1 MASVRSLGLHH
12 PSGLRNAIEEQLL
25 SSDAPSTSYTWAITT
40 DEKDTDLAEDELLT
54 TRDCVIWCRGGLFQ
68 KTFKF
73 TLEKET
79 ITEALLAY
87 FPTSA
92 DEARQERVER
102 KSSHARPSTAPK
114 LEKALVVFLKTQAH
128 IFFLSGASHVVHM
141 PFEVE
146 SACAAP
152 LGVIIQRRQST
163 ESVAPI
169 SLKFPRVPPN
179 SFVSSQL
186 SALNSSQQ
194 MAFSI
199 EGLGKPKPLHFGSS
213 LTLEGMW
220 DAPLEQQQ
228 SHWPR
233 LVSLTDPLSDIG
245 LIVGEPELD
254 GRRHTRNY
262 KSRKPSFLDAAE
274 EILHVEQI
282 SLPGTENASL
292 KEPLILAIT
301 INRGSGSYTVWSLK
315 YLDHEDP
322 FIGQQKKAKNKTN
335 RRRSSMAPP
344 GFASGTST
352 PVQPNHRE
360 SFGVPLPGKRH
371 RKSEKIDKP
380 LDLVSSLEQQD
391 KEGSGVTR
399 RSSRRLSSMLARAD
413 LSASHDR
420 AVFADQPHISA
431 AGVFKRSESHGSYHG
446 RSSSN
451 FHQPIH
457 PSLSSLLE
465 APLGAGLD
473 EGLHRMGLDDHD
485 FDGLQHTMRF
495 AKIQT
500 IALDSSNVRYS
511 TSSVPA
517 RCQTKVFI
525 LTAPSFALDEHHR
538 VQLLIGIQEPQEKR
552 LQMMTLFV
560 KAQVKP
566 ELAASTSGK
575 RPTEQSFVSVVPG
588 QQWKVQSVV
597 DSSKLVDGDI
607 SAILVLSDSKDGQ
620 YELSAQAPWIELTKV
635 SLPTLFVE
643 DARSIQ
649 YRGRLAD
656 RDVKHRRSE
665 VIDLTHDSI
674 VGIRHP
680 RRRGMIDVVDKQGRL
695 HILQIQLQPTCPQ
708 VTKVLDICKSVLPE
722 ALGSRLHAGW
732 LHIMQWLQYRSDTN
746 PDIEWSAITVLIL
759 ASYLILGHDKS
770 PLSSRSTQL
779 SFRLRGTTSGSFTET
794 LHESED
800 WKALKAGEAA
810 NCLGCPNWLMNRGW
824 QWALDEDDND
834 VLPSQ
839 TQPLTSPNYLTR
851 HINLAKEYIHSAWGD
866 AIMGVHGYMPT
877 SLSRSPETRRKVAVD
892 IFMALHLLLDEQK
905 LDITTPEFLSPG
917 RADLRVL
924 LCQLARWLKWHE
936 FSSIYELG
944 IQEDVDPRQDLELNL
959 NPPIPQPPVRP
970 DILEWI
976 QCRLSGVR
984 GKPCL
989 TPADIYHASSRV
1001 SEAEKLQDKRW
1012 DAIASRTLMFKRF
1025 FKVTKPTSTAVEM
1038 VEAML
1043 DCGITNY
1050 VLETLPEAVLVPLQ
1064 DAISL
1069 CQPHPPSGWSNELLD
1084 LVKRS
1089 DISLIVKPNRK
1100 PQHALAN
1107 ILAPTHM
1114 ATWDFKLLCQSVE
1127 EANNVGHDEGEGT
1140 ERQAVIRTLFKDDR
1154 RLNEAQDLLSTHK
1167 ARIVRL
1173 TPDATWSES
1182 EYLEKQKEL
1191 VSRLANGTL
1200 AIPAGRAL
1208 LYFGLRFPLITQ
1220 KFHIGGF
1227 NLNCIV
1233 KPANV
1238 TVGVDKTL
1246 FTEEKVCWG
1255 FFHQGVAAGL
1265 AISPQAKGID
1275 TSWILYNKPAQE
1287 LSNRHAGFLLALGLN
1302 GHLKGVAKWVAF
1314 KYLTPKHTMTSIGL
1328 LLGLAASYIGT
1339 MDSLITRLLS
1349 VHATRMLPRGAAEL
1363 NLSPLTQTS
1372 GIMGIGLLYC
1382 NSQHRRMSE
1391 IMISEIEHID
1401 EEDEEEPLRSE
1412 CYRLAAGFALGF
1424 INLGKGGDLKGL
1436 QDMKLMEKLI
1446 VHATATKN
1454 VEIVHILDRASAGA
1468 VIAIALIFMK
1478 SEDQIVARK
1487 IDVPD
1492 SVLQFDYIRPD
1503 ILLLRT
1509 VAKNL
1514 ILWSKVEPTFSWIKS
1529 SLPGPYRPRH
1539 KLQNI
1544 TKLRSMDL
1552 PLYSI
1557 LTGICF
1563 SIALRFS
1570 GSASVKV
1577 RDLLLHYLDQFMRIS
1592 SIGSTSKGQAG
1603 TTPCYDEELARS
1615 NARMCQDILA
1625 LSCSIVMA
1633 GTGDISVLRRLRS
1646 LHGRN
1651 NPEIPYGS
1659 HLAAHLAIGS
1669 LFLGCGTVTFGTSN
1683 MAIAA
1688 LLVAFYPVFP
1698 SNVMDNRSHL
1708 QAFRHFWVLATEQ
1721 RCLVAKDV
1729 LTGQPVSV
1737 SVQIAMKE
1745 DAPSSEHILHRT
1757 TPCLLP
1763 PLDQISSLSTSCGP
1777 QFWDVELDF
1786 SDEELQKA
1794 FARTQSIYLRRRPPR
1809 EGAFSSTLRTLGS
1822 DEKEKRPLEWIFQ
1835 LDHLRGVDHAE
1846 KATLLESHEKELEVG
1861 SAVDARMELERG
1873 IREASDR
1880 ERLEGAKLLFEWG
1893 ATRERLLRNGMPS
1906 VFDSQATI
1914 KAGSRAAGGDRNAGE
1929 SASEAF
1935 GTMQDQDAE
1944 ADDAQVWWMRDS
1956 TIEALKAQVW
1966 LASREAEQ

>member
-12 PSGLRNAIEEQLL
+12 PSGLHNAIEEQILPP
-25 SSDAPSTSYTWAITT
+25 DAPSTSYTWDITT
-40 DEKDTDLAEDELLT
+40 DEKDNHVAEDELLT
-54 TRDCVIWCRGGLFQ
+54 TPDCVIWCRGGLFR

-73 TLEKET
+73 TLEKER

-92 DEARQERVER
+92 DESRHVGSERSER
-102 KSSHARPSTAPK
+102 RGPQSTSFTSPE

-128 IFFLSGASHVVHM
+128 IFFLSGASHIVHM

-152 LGVIIQRRQST
+152 VGIIIQRKQSA

-169 SLKFPRVPPN
+169 ALKFPRVPPN

-186 SALNSSQQ
+186 TAFNSSQQ
-194 MAFSI
+194 TAFST
-199 EGLGKPKPLHFGSS
+199 EGLGKPKPLHLGPG

-220 DAPLEQQQ
+220 DAPIEQQQ

-233 LVSLTDPLSDIG
+233 LVSLTDPLSDVG
-245 LIVGEPELD
+245 LVVGEPGLD
-254 GRRHTRNY
+254 SRRRTRVASS
-262 KSRKPSFLDAAE
+262 KKLPFLDAAE
-274 EILHVEQI
+274 EILHIEQI
-282 SLPGTENASL
+282 NLPGSENAAL
-292 KEPLILAIT
+292 DDPLILGVT
-301 INRGSGSYTVWSLK
+301 INRSVGSYTVWSLK

-322 FIGQQKKAKNKTN
+322 FIGHQTKAKNKSN
-335 RRRSSMAPP
+335 RRRSSMPPP
-344 GFASGTST
+344 GFTSGTST
-352 PVQPNHRE
+352 PVQPNLRE
-360 SFGVPLPGKRH
+360 SFGAPLPGKRQ
-371 RKSEKIDKP
+371 RKSEKIEKP

-391 KEGSGVTR
+391 NEGIGVTR

-420 AVFADQPHISA
+420 NVFADQPHISNS
-431 AGVFKRSESHGSYHG
+431 GVFKRSESHGNYHG

-451 FHQPIH
+451 LHQQIH

-465 APLGAGLD
+465 APIDIGLD
-473 EGLHRMGLDDHD
+473 EGLNNMGLDDHD
-485 FDGLQHTMRF
+485 FDGLQHEIRF
-495 AKIQT
+495 TKIQT

-511 TSSVPA
+511 TSSLPA
-517 RCQTKVFI
+517 RCQSKIFI
-525 LTAPSFALDEHHR
+525 LTAPSFALDENHR
-538 VQLLIGIQEPQEKR
+538 VQLLVGIQEPLEKR

-560 KAQVKP
+560 KAQVKSDMAVP
-566 ELAASTSGK
+566 SSRK
-575 RPTEQSFVSVVPG
+575 RQSEHSFVSVLPG
-588 QQWKVQSVV
+588 QQWKVQNVV
-597 DSSKLVDGDI
+597 DSSKLIDGDL

-620 YELSAQAPWIELTKV
+620 YELSAQAPWIELTKI

-643 DARSIQ
+643 DTRSIQ
-649 YRGRLAD
+649 YRGRATG
-656 RDVKHRRSE
+656 RDMRYSNSE
-665 VIDLTHDSI
+665 AIDLTHDGI
-674 VGIRHP
+674 VGIRHS
-680 RRRGMIDVVDKQGRL
+680 RRRGMIDIVDNQGRL
-695 HILQIQLQPTCPQ
+695 HLLQIQLQPTCPQ
-708 VTKVLDICKSVLPE
+708 VTKALNICKSVLPE
-722 ALGSRLHAGW
+722 GLGCRLHAGW
-732 LHIMQWLQYRSDTN
+732 LHIMQWLQSRTDTN
-746 PDIEWSAITVLIL
+746 PDVEWSAVTVMLL
-759 ASYLILGHDKS
+759 ASFLNLGHDGTA
-770 PLSSRSTQL
+770 SSSSTQL
-779 SFRLRGTTSGSFTET
+779 PFRNREIAAGSPG
-794 LHESED
+794 SEN
-800 WKALKAGEAA
+800 WKALSSGEAA
-810 NCLGCPNWLMNRGW
+810 NSLGCPFWMMNRGW
-824 QWALDEDDND
+824 QWALDEDYDGMSSSQD
-834 VLPSQ
+834 ELPMTPSF
-839 TQPLTSPNYLTR
+839 LTR
-851 HINLAKEYIHSAWGD
+851 HINLAKEYINSAPGD
-866 AIMGVHGYMPT
+866 CSLGPHGYMPT
-877 SLSRSPETRRKVAVD
+877 SLARSCETRRKVAVD
-892 IFMALHLLLDEQK
+892 IFMALHLLLDEEK
-905 LDITTPEFLSPG
+905 LDITTPEYFSPG
-917 RADLRVL
+917 RTDLRVL
-924 LCQLARWLKWHE
+924 LCQLARWLKWDN

-944 IQEDVDPRQDLELNL
+944 IQEDVDPRNDLELNL
-959 NPPIPQPPVRP
+959 NPPIPEPPVRP
-970 DILEWI
+970 DVLEWI
-976 QCRLSGVR
+976 QSRLSGAR

-1001 SEAEKLQDKRW
+1001 SETEKLQDKRW
-1012 DAIASRTLMFKRF
+1012 DSITTRTLMFKRF
-1025 FKVTKPTSTAVEM
+1025 FKMMKPSPTAVEM
-1038 VEAML
+1038 VEAMR
-1043 DCGITNY
+1043 DCGFTSY

-1069 CQPHPPSGWSNELLD
+1069 CQPRPPSEWSNELLD

-1089 DISLIVKPNRK
+1089 DISLVVKSNKK
-1100 PQHALAN
+1100 PRQALAN

-1127 EANNVGHDEGEGT
+1127 EANNIGHDESEGT
-1140 ERQAVIRTLFKDDR
+1140 QRQAVIRTLFKDDR

-1167 ARIVRL
+1167 ARVVRL
-1173 TPDATWSES
+1173 NPDATWPES
-1182 EYLEKQKEL
+1182 EYLERQKEL
-1191 VSRLANGTL
+1191 VSRVANGTL

-1208 LYFGLRFPLITQ
+1208 LYYSLRFPLITQ

-1233 KPANV
+1233 KPTNV

-1328 LLGLAASYIGT
+1328 LLGLAASYMGT

-1391 IMISEIEHID
+1391 IMLSEIEHID

-1436 QDMKLMEKLI
+1436 QDMRLTEKLI
-1446 VHATATKN
+1446 AHATATKN

-1468 VIAIALIFMK
+1468 VVAIALIFMK
-1478 SEDQIVARK
+1478 SEDQVVARK
-1487 IDVPD
+1487 VDVPD
-1492 SVLQFDYIRPD
+1492 SILQFDYIRPD

-1509 VAKNL
+1509 VTKNL
-1514 ILWSKVEPTFSWIKS
+1514 ILWSKVEATFSWVKG
-1529 SLPGPYRPRH
+1529 SLPGPYRSRH

-1544 TKLRSMDL
+1544 SKLRSVDL

-1570 GSASVKV
+1570 GSASIKV

-1592 SIGSTSKGQAG
+1592 SIQSASRDHADMA
-1603 TTPCYDEELARS
+1603 PCYDEELARS

-1633 GTGDISVLRRLRS
+1633 GTGDIPVLRRLRS

-1651 NPEIPYGS
+1651 NPDIPYGS

-1669 LFLGCGTVTFGTSN
+1669 LFLGCGTVTFGTSDI
-1683 MAIAA
+1683 AIAA

-1737 SVQIAMKE
+1737 AVQIKMKQ
-1745 DAPSSEHILHRT
+1745 DSSPEPVLHRT

-1763 PLDQISSLSTSCGP
+1763 PLNQISSLSTSCGP
-1777 QFWDVELDF
+1777 QFWDVDLDF
-1786 SDEELQKA
+1786 SNEELQKA

-1809 EGAFSSTLRTLGS
+1809 EGAFTSTLRALGS
-1822 DEKEKRPLEWIFQ
+1822 DGKEENPLEWIFQ
-1835 LDHLRGVDHAE
+1835 LDHLRDVDHAE
-1846 KATLLESHEKELEVG
+1846 KAALLESNEKELEAA
-1861 SAVDARMELERG
+1861 SAVDARLEMKRG
-1873 IREASDR
+1873 IMEGGDR
-1880 ERLEGAKLLFEWG
+1880 ERLEGARLLFEWG
-1893 ATRERLLRNGMPS
+1893 ATRERLLNHDTTS
-1906 VFDSQATI
+1906 VHDSQATV
-1914 KAGSRAAGGDRNAGE
+1914 RAEGE
-1929 SASEAF
+1929 SLGESSAS
-1935 GTMQDQDAE
+1935 DA
-1944 ADDAQVWWMRDS
+1944 AVVPDAGDESIWWMTDS
-1956 TIEALKAQVW
+1956 NIEALKGQVW
-1966 LASREAEQ
+1966 LASREAER